1 MSQYVVV
8 DLEMCTIKKENRTP
22 SYPHAYETIQIGAVL
37 VDEQYE
43 IVDTFNTYVYPEY
56 GFLSNYI
63 KELTGIKS
71 KDLVGA
77 PNMLEALERFMDWVP
92 KDAYMVS
99 WSNTDMLQ
107 IKNEA
112 KAKSISDERL
122 KPFYESWID
131 CQKLFS
137 DKIQEKR
144 AYRLSDALI
153 MADILQEGKEHDGL
167 SDAYNTAK
175 LFAKIMREPEF
186 KLNKYIVSAR
196 FEQVEPLK
204 YTLAYMFKKLQLS

>member
-1 MSQYVVV
+1 
-8 DLEMCTIKKENRTP
+8 
-22 SYPHAYETIQIGAVL
+22 
-37 VDEQYE
+37 
-43 IVDTFNTYVYPEY
+43 
-56 GFLSNYI
+56 
-63 KELTGIKS
+63 
-71 KDLVGA
+71 
-77 PNMLEALERFMDWVP
+77 MLEALERFMDWVP